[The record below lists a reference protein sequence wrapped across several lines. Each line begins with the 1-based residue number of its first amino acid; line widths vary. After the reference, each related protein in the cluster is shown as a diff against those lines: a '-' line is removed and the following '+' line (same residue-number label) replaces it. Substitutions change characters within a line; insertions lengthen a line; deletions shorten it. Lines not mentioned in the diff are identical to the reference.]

1 MLGRSSSGG
10 GAAAGSDDVDGDVGS
25 ALPAMQAA
33 PSSVSAANAPSA
45 PAPSAGGV
53 EGIRREKES
62 LAAQS
67 HKFRKLMTPTKCRE
81 CESYV
86 FVGGFECRDCGLSA
100 HPKCLEVL
108 ALQCGHK
115 RLPRKMATFGVDLG
129 QHLLESGTQ
138 IPPIVSKCVTEIE
151 KRCLHVKGIYR

>member
-1 MLGRSSSGG
+1 M
-10 GAAAGSDDVDGDVGS
+10 
-25 ALPAMQAA
+25 
-33 PSSVSAANAPSA
+33 
-45 PAPSAGGV
+45 

-100 HPKCLEVL
+100 HPKCLEV
-108 ALQCGHK
+108 
-115 RLPRKMATFGVDLG
+115 
-129 QHLLESGTQ
+129 SGTNLTFDL
-138 IPPIVSKCVTEIE
+138 IRFSSGSNLSPWKI
-151 KRCLHVKGIYR
+151 